1 MIYKTIPELIN
12 DIERSETQVER
23 LTNLLSKCNSLTVEN
38 ISRDIAFFNA
48 QILGLKQQLKNKML
62 NRPVS
67 SNNLVL
73 ISKANNHN
81 DKTCVLL
88 TVKLQ
93 ELESQEIPTLILV
106 RFSPE
111 EYKKEVAA
119 QKQRQADI
127 EKINHVIIDFMAAN
141 RANNELLNETR
152 ELQLE
157 VVQTGVGDIVLHKIK

>member
-48 QILGLKQQLKNKML
+48 QILGLKQQLSNKML

-93 ELESQEIPTLILV
+93 ELESQEIPTSTLV

-119 QKQRQADI
+119 QAQRHKDI
-127 EKINHVIIDFMAAN
+127 DNLNHIIIEFMATN
-141 RANNELLNETR
+141 RANNELINETR
-152 ELQLE
+152 QLKLE
-157 VVQTGVGDIVLHKIK
+157 TILTGVDGLTLHKVV